1 MGQSKLLSRL
11 SAHEASTTPSA
22 AAKTC
27 NEVQDNGISVGAI
40 LQSKEAFK
48 ESQEGPKV
56 AASNNIEGL
65 HYDIVN
71 MLHNDADMSVS
82 DVSQVNCVKNVEMPL
97 PIEEQIGSIS
107 APQDSLTFASIAD
120 KNNGHSFPETETF
133 QLENITPTEPSLN
146 KNSGDEMKF
155 QATNSMQVDVDPAFN
170 NTHLVTDS
178 ELPDE
183 NPQTQDEAINRSG
196 EKIETSSNL
205 AETLNNVKSDL
216 ESTSNG
222 DPTATSSSYGGA
234 PAASVSEGTLEPVSD
249 VSTGIRITRASTNSS
264 KAHNGNNT
272 NYVEPMQTGPP
283 EPSRGSKRKAKQVRQ
298 KKWRG

>member
-27 NEVQDNGISVGAI
+27 NEVQDNCLKFQDANAAGADQLLVTDNGISVGAI

-234 PAASVSEGTLEPVSD
+234 PAASVSEGTLEP
-249 VSTGIRITRASTNSS
+249 
-264 KAHNGNNT
+264 
-272 NYVEPMQTGPP
+272 TGPP